1 MFLWETAAMSF
12 HPTFTTPESRQ
23 MTAPAMNS
31 VLWNRLPAF
40 TAERPKNTTGIK
52 STSAI
57 GTLNPSGMVSFVIRF
72 LTFLPIVPSVMVFLF
87 CPKKRTGAADGPPR
101 LFFLKITFYTRFHF
115 APPGMSVTSTP
126 CALSSSRMRS
136 ASAKFFAFLASARWR
151 IRFSMPSSAVP
162 SSETTVK
169 PPALC

>member
-1 MFLWETAAMSF
+1 MSF

-23 MTAPAMNS
+23 TTAPATNS
-31 VLWNRLPAF
+31 PLWNRFPAF
-40 TAERPKNTTGIK
+40 TAERPKNTTGSK
-52 STSAI
+52 STNAI
-57 GTLNPSGMVSFVIRF
+57 GALKPSGMVSLVMRF
-72 LTFLPIVPSVMVFLF
+72 LAFLLTASSVMIFLCFLF
-87 CPKKRTGAADGPPR
+87 CPKAADRRGGWSAAPA
-101 LFFLKITFYTRFHF
+101 FSKKFFYTRFHF
-115 APPGMSVTSTP
+115 APPGISVTSTP
-126 CALSSSRMRS
+126 CVLSSSRMRS